1 MELKQKTLQEIEK
14 KLDQIENLIAEKGV
28 GSGQLKKAERIQRDL
43 NLALIVGGAATVL
56 GLTAWSI
63 YKWRDNQNDF
73 LI

>member
-1 MELKQKTLQEIEK
+1 MELKEKTLQEIEK

-63 YKWRDNQNDF
+63 YKWRDN
-73 LI
+73 